1 MNLILVIIIFSIA
14 ILAIIYF
21 IIKLINKIFSYD
33 NNSGD
38 DLNSETNI
46 LPSDGANEIA
56 KKITNKKEFNKLE
69 SRLNI
74 AEKKL
79 INSSNDKAYDKAVT
93 QHELL
98 EEAYLI
104 ASSKILSWQ
113 FVPSLSL
120 NSDKAILEIA
130 YKEFSI
136 DEYKNIR
143 KKIGGEDYEW
153 ISLTAEDELEDPESY
168 LKSLQKFREIIESTI
183 GQADKIKKINEL
195 VKNNKTFAN
204 EFFDMDSDLKPG
216 DQWFVDELA
225 SHGLPQAEELY
236 KEGYQTPKSLLDL
249 SIEEFSK
256 RKGIGPKKLEQF
268 RNFHELVSNLDSD
281 FFPSK
286 GKNIKIDIPVQ
297 KNKFN
302 NLNTNN
308 FKSNSNNIKKPVGI
322 ITQSIS
328 PEERRKRDR
337 EALEKLNRGETL

>member
-1 MNLILVIIIFSIA
+1 M
-14 ILAIIYF
+14 
-21 IIKLINKIFSYD
+21 
-33 NNSGD
+33 
-38 DLNSETNI
+38 
-46 LPSDGANEIA
+46 
-56 KKITNKKEFNKLE
+56 
-69 SRLNI
+69 
-74 AEKKL
+74 
-79 INSSNDKAYDKAVT
+79 
-93 QHELL
+93 
-98 EEAYLI
+98 
-104 ASSKILSWQ
+104 
-113 FVPSLSL
+113 PSLSL

-225 SHGLPQAEELY
+225 SHGLPLAEELY

-286 GKNIKIDIPVQ
+286 EKNIKIDIPVQ